1 MKRLSFSFTALLLAF
16 IWIYHTAATDFT
28 PAINPIIG
36 DISYVKKFSQLPS
49 PTIDYD
55 LRIRTHLAYAEM
67 ILRENEALYL
77 NPELKRS
84 RLLLLDHLHKYWVK
98 GEFPDHSGATR
109 DGNLC
114 LTDHRGR
121 ISAIGYLI
129 ERTRGQQTEK
139 GKSMSDDD
147 FTQWV
152 KSNGLTKEE
161 AAIIQPTYD
170 RKTKS

>member
-1 MKRLSFSFTALLLAF
+1 MKRLSCSLTVLLLTF

-67 ILRENEALYL
+67 ILRENEASYL
-77 NPELKRS
+77 NPEMRRS
-84 RLLLLDHLHKYWVK
+84 RLKLLDHLHEYWIK
-98 GEFPDHSGATR
+98 GEFPNHSGQTK
-109 DGNLC
+109 NENPC
-114 LTDHRGR
+114 NTDHLGR
-121 ISAIGYLI
+121 VSAIGYLI
-129 ERTRGQQTEK
+129 ERTRAPQTEK
-139 GKSMSDDD
+139 EKSMSDGD
-147 FTQWV
+147 FNQWV

-161 AAIIQPTYD
+161 AAIIQPFYD
-170 RKTKS
+170 RKN